1 MKNTE
6 QNRPVFYTTKTPWS
20 SWLVL
25 VFCIIGIL
33 LSVVLSYFSYSWEMA
48 SHGTARSLNSIIPF
62 LCLISIFALIILVI
76 LIRLIISKPMELS
89 FAANSLQITHTGKQ
103 WQIVYAEIQN
113 IYRRD
118 EVNLFFLF
126 PLWKKELEIHTPKG
140 IAKIHGN
147 IRHFD
152 QMVRELKSRVY
163 PGIYLNDQEI
173 LARGQVVK
181 FGEILLNQQGLKIGE
196 NIILWSQAAGMVVE
210 RGTILIKYW
219 RDGKIQVQK
228 ISAGSTPNIP
238 ILLKLAEEHIQ
249 SAGRL

>member
-1 MKNTE
+1 MNNTE
-6 QNRPVFYTTKTPWS
+6 QTRPVFYSTKTPWS
-20 SWLVL
+20 SWLLL
-25 VFCIIGIL
+25 VFCIIGIFL
-33 LSVVLSYFSYSWEMA
+33 ASVFSYFSYSWEVA

-62 LCLISIFALIILVI
+62 LCLISIFALIFLVI
-76 LIRLIISKPMELS
+76 LIRLIVSKPMELS
-89 FAANSLQITHTGKQ
+89 LAADSLQITHKGKQ
-103 WQIVYAEIQN
+103 WLIIYAEIQN

-118 EVNLFFLF
+118 EVNIFLLF

-140 IAKIHGN
+140 IAKINGN

-152 QMVRELKSRVY
+152 QMVRELESKVY
-163 PGIYLNDQEI
+163 PGLYLQDQEI

-196 NIILWSQAAGMVVE
+196 NIILWSQAAGTLVE

-228 ISAGSTPNIP
+228 IPAGSNSQHPHLTQI
-238 ILLKLAEEHIQ
+238 
-249 SAGRL
+249 S